1 MVLQWEILLR
11 YEARELDCDISVVIS
26 NHPDVAEIAESFKIP
41 FRFIPI
47 NPKNKKEQEKIELDI
62 LKNEFQVDVI
72 VLARYMQVL
81 SNDFL
86 NAYDR
91 DQIINIH
98 HSFLPAFMGAKPY
111 NRAYQRGVK
120 LIGATGHYVTEHL
133 DEGPIIDQDV
143 IRVSHRDEVS
153 DLIRKGRIIER
164 NVLLNAIEA
173 HLADRIITHNNKCV
187 VFSD

>member
-1 MVLQWEILLR
+1 M
-11 YEARELDCDISVVIS
+11 IS
-26 NHPDVAEIAESFKIP
+26 NHPDLGEISESFKIP

-47 NPKNKKEQEKIELDI
+47 NPENKKEQEKIELDI
-62 LKNEFQVDVI
+62 LKKEFQVDVI

-120 LIGATGHYVTEHL
+120 LVGATSHYVTEHL

-143 IRVSHRDEVS
+143 IRVSHRDEAS

-164 NVLLNAIEA
+164 NVLLNAVEA